1 MNDEN
6 YSALYHE
13 LKEEIT
19 EIFMTHD
26 KRLTI
31 DNFENGTVFMQL
43 ARDLSNK
50 MDYYKRGNLTKD
62 EMHYLNFLIS
72 CYYET
77 LLNALR
83 ENIIEEIKK
92 NKKI

>member
-13 LKEEIT
+13 LKEEIRQ
-19 EIFMTHD
+19 IFMQHD
-26 KRLTI
+26 KRLTL
-31 DNFENGTVFMQL
+31 DNFDNGTVFMQL

-50 MDYYKRGNLTKD
+50 MNYYKRGNLTKD

-72 CYYET
+72 CYYES

-83 ENIIEEIKK
+83 ENTIEEITKHY
-92 NKKI
+92 KI